1 MLNIN
6 ELASV
11 VDSINAMESRMEENG
26 LAPVIEKCIA
36 RHNEARAMLK
46 EVMDFIQTYC
56 VKFLEKP
63 NAKGA
68 WKAIDSGSVNPYN
81 CIKRYRL
88 GRQEEDRNFY
98 WADNTIGFTIEKGK
112 VVGVSVADSCHMHP
126 HDNVTEWHHF
136 NTSNYCN
143 QLAPEWD
150 MNSSQ
155 VQNITELN
163 VKSLVNSVDN
173 YCARARDAVKLLHVF
188 LQKVSASVQ
197 KRLNERNA
205 ILDRDDGKTTKVT
218 ITVTEG

>member
-26 LAPVIEKCIA
+26 LAPVIEKCVE
-36 RHNEARAMLK
+36 RHNTARAMLK
-46 EVMDFIQTYC
+46 EVMDFLQSYC

-63 NAKGA
+63 NAEGA
-68 WKAIDSGSVNPYN
+68 WKDIGNYSVNPYN
-81 CIKRYRL
+81 CLKRYRH
-88 GRQEEDRNFY
+88 GRQDEDRAFY
-98 WADNTIGFTIEKGK
+98 WADNTIGFTIVKGE
-112 VVGVSVADSCHMHP
+112 VVGVSVVESSHMHP
-126 HDNVTEWHHF
+126 HDNGTDWHNF
-136 NTSNYCN
+136 NPPSYCN
-143 QLAPEWD
+143 QIAVVWD
-150 MNSSQ
+150 KDTSA
-155 VQNITELN
+155 VQNITESN
-163 VKSLVNSVDN
+163 IKTLVNSVDN
-173 YCARARDAVKLLHVF
+173 YYALAKDAVKLLPVF

>member
-68 WKAIDSGSVNPYN
+68 WKDIGNYSVNPYN
-81 CIKRYRL
+81 CLKRYRL
-88 GRQEEDRNFY
+88 GRQDEDRNFY
-98 WADNTIGFTIEKGK
+98 WADNTIGFTIVKGE
-112 VVGVSVADSCHMHP
+112 VVGVSVVDSCHMHP
-126 HDNVTEWHHF
+126 NDNGSEWHNF
-136 NTSNYCN
+136 NPPCYCN
-143 QLAPEWD
+143 QIAAVWD
-150 MNSSQ
+150 KDTSA
-155 VQNITELN
+155 VQNITESS

-173 YCARARDAVKLLHVF
+173 YYALARDTVKLLPVF

-205 ILDRDDGKTTKVT
+205 ILDRDEGKTTKVT

>member
-11 VDSINAMESRMEENG
+11 VDSINAMESRMEEKG

-56 VKFLEKP
+56 IKFLEKP

-68 WKAIDSGSVNPYN
+68 WKDIGNYSVNPYN
-81 CIKRYRL
+81 CLKRYRL
-88 GRQEEDRNFY
+88 GRQDEGRNFY
-98 WADNTIGFTIEKGK
+98 WADNSIGFTIEKGK
-112 VVGVSVADSCHMHP
+112 VVAVSVADSCHMHP
-126 HDNVTEWHHF
+126 HDNGTEWHNF
-136 NTSNYCN
+136 NPPCYTK
-143 QLAPEWD
+143 LAEMWD
-150 MNSSQ
+150 KNSSV
-155 VQNITELN
+155 VQNITESS
-163 VKSLVNSVDN
+163 VKSLVNSVDD
-173 YCARARDAVKLLHVF
+173 YYALARDAVKLLPVF

-205 ILDRDDGKTTKVT
+205 ILDRDEGKTTKVT
-218 ITVTEG
+218 ITVMEG